1 MSDTTSTSTPV
12 TIYPTITVEEI
23 DNKVKSD
30 GDKARAIILLNKSKE
45 LDNQLQNYTKK
56 KSHWITN
63 NSIVRKIGHTFA
75 IIFNIG
81 TVITSC
87 PLGIDI
93 PFLVPTILGTIG
105 GISSFVTEYIA
116 RFYTGK
122 KKLYYINQCN
132 QVTSMI
138 DKASH
143 LFNRALT
150 DGIITQ
156 NEYNE
161 FVKLIDDNIQK
172 LKTDDTQEEEQDK
185 IFWIDLMKESKDTA
199 MKEFRE
205 NKLQEMKSIELQKL
219 NQKYSS
225 V

>member
-1 MSDTTSTSTPV
+1 
-12 TIYPTITVEEI
+12 
-23 DNKVKSD
+23 
-30 GDKARAIILLNKSKE
+30 
-45 LDNQLQNYTKK
+45 
-56 KSHWITN
+56 
-63 NSIVRKIGHTFA
+63 
-75 IIFNIG
+75 
-81 TVITSC
+81 
-87 PLGIDI
+87 
-93 PFLVPTILGTIG
+93 
-105 GISSFVTEYIA
+105 
-116 RFYTGK
+116 
-122 KKLYYINQCN
+122 
-132 QVTSMI
+132 MI